1 MGLFDKEMNSAK
13 AFDKK
18 QLSPLEES
26 VRGIV
31 GAHYD
36 MCLSNCGMKKEEMG
50 SMQACKE
57 RCYSNIMVKYKMVA
71 HQSRDAEENL
81 FRQCLAEKYPNVQ
94 QTDYSLCTMNVY
106 SQRVEML
113 MNHYANTAENL
124 LDEIH

>member
-1 MGLFDKEMNSAK
+1 MNSAK

-36 MCLSNCGMKKEEMG
+36 L
-50 SMQACKE
+50 
-57 RCYSNIMVKYKMVA
+57 CYSNIMVKYKMVA

>member
-1 MGLFDKEMNSAK
+1 MSEK

-18 QLSPLEES
+18 QLLPLEEN
-26 VRGIV
+26 VKNIV

-36 MCLSNCGMKKEEMG
+36 LCLNKCAQKKEQA
-50 SMQACKE
+50 SYMQTCKQ
-57 RCYSNIMVKYKMVA
+57 RCYSNIMVSYKMVA

-81 FRQCLAEKYPNVQ
+81 FRQCLADKYPNVGQ
-94 QTDYSLCTMNVY
+94 ADYSACTNNVY

-113 MNHYANTAENL
+113 MHHYANTAENI

>member
-1 MGLFDKEMNSAK
+1 MNSEK

-18 QLSPLEES
+18 QLIPLEEN
-26 VRGIV
+26 VRNIV

-36 MCLSNCGMKKEEMG
+36 LCLTNCSQSKEKMG
-50 SMQACKE
+50 FMQACKE

-94 QTDYSLCTMNVY
+94 QGDYAACTNNVY
-106 SQRVEML
+106 SQS
-113 MNHYANTAENL
+113 
-124 LDEIH
+124 

>member
-1 MGLFDKEMNSAK
+1 
-13 AFDKK
+13 
-18 QLSPLEES
+18 
-26 VRGIV
+26 
-31 GAHYD
+31 
-36 MCLSNCGMKKEEMG
+36 
-50 SMQACKE
+50 MQACKE
-57 RCYSNIMVKYKMVA
+57 RCYSSIMVKYKMVA

-94 QTDYSLCTMNVY
+94 QGDYSACTMNVY